1 MCYNLQLDMKEI
13 FREPVD
19 GGIFKS
25 LKDAKAALQSSKFD
39 FCYVD
44 EFIKYRLRK
53 KKKFK
58 RLKWYV
64 VLENQEFELVGYK
77 TIQV

>member
-1 MCYNLQLDMKEI
+1 MTKTIDYYDLKLDMKEI

-39 FCYVD
+39 LCYV
-44 EFIKYRLRK
+44 ESLSNTACVRK
-53 KKKFK
+53 RNSK
-58 RLKWYV
+58 
-64 VLENQEFELVGYK
+64 G
-77 TIQV
+77 